1 MSALCPSCRWPVRVT
16 DGAIVSH
23 PRFDTGEPC
32 TGAGS
37 IPEVMPATVAGR
49 SLVARLRTE
58 EQAAAARADEDEQH
72 TYARLSAKAERD
84 QLRRLLRW
92 IPEELRRAER
102 EAADAVEHESA
113 RLDAVL
119 EAVG

>member
-1 MSALCPSCRWPVRVT
+1 MSALCPACRWPVRVN
-16 DGAIVSH
+16 DGAIASH

-37 IPEVMPATVAGR
+37 VPEVTPDTAAGR

-58 EQAAAARADEDEQH
+58 EQAAAARADEDDQH
-72 TYARLSAKAERD
+72 TYARISARAERD
-84 QLRRLLRW
+84 LLRRLLRW
-92 IPEELRRAER
+92 VPEEVRRAER
-102 EAADAVEHESA
+102 EAVAAADDESA
-113 RLDAVL
+113 RIDAVL